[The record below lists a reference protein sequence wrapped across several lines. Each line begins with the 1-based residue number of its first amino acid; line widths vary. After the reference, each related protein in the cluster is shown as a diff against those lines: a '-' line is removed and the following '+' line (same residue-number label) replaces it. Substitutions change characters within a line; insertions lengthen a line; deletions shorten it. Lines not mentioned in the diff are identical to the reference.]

1 MMHAIRIHEMPCPV
15 TDPAVLLS
23 DHRVETCSN
32 ENNELRRKVENL
44 ECTNK

>member
-1 MMHAIRIHEMPCPV
+1 MLDKDVGMQL
-15 TDPAVLLS
+15 TNPAVLLS

-32 ENNELRRKVENL
+32 ENNELRRKVETL